1 MHDFEVQIP
10 VTSYYHAM
18 NIINIISNYRQRS
31 PTKKVGSNLWTITQI
46 YKRYW
51 HRYDLGEKE
60 NNFFLLIQVIAK
72 IVFMICKKISM
83 WYSICFHSWK
93 SKNSIRY
100 HSKCIRNFRAVRN
113 FVILMYKHEKSV
125 SDDIIHIVK
134 TKKWMN
140 VVEL

>member
-31 PTKKVGSNLWTITQI
+31 PTKKVGSNLWTIPQI

-72 IVFMICKKISM
+72 IVFMICKKYQCDIL
-83 WYSICFHSWK
+83 
-93 SKNSIRY
+93 
-100 HSKCIRNFRAVRN
+100 
-113 FVILMYKHEKSV
+113 FVFIHENLKTLL
-125 SDDIIHIVK
+125 DIIPNALEIL
-134 TKKWMN
+134 
-140 VVEL
+140 ELYETL